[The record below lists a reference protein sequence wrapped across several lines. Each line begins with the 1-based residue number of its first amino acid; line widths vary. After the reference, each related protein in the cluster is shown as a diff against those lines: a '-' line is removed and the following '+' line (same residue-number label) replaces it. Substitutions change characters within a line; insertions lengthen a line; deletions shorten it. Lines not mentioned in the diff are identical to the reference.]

1 MNIKVKK
8 IILSVNHKLFL
19 FIKQILIL
27 GVHHNVMMFK
37 FHYVIYILNQLI
49 NLPKKIVKILLVGQ
63 FKIRAF
69 ISLILV

>member
-19 FIKQILIL
+19 FIKQMLIL
-27 GVHHNVMMFK
+27 RLPHNVMMFK
-37 FHYVIYILNQLI
+37 FHYVIYILNKSI
-49 NLPKKIVKILLVGQ
+49 NLPKKIVKILLIRQ